1 MNNMKR
7 YDECS
12 LIEKLEW
19 ELEVSGNAPTV
30 VVQKDTIKEIIEIIR
45 KKEDDEIN

>member
-1 MNNMKR
+1 MNNMRR

-19 ELEVSGNAPTV
+19 ELEVSGNDPTV
-30 VVQKDTIKEIIEIIR
+30 VVQKDTINEIIEILR
-45 KKEDDEIN
+45 KEEDDKIN